1 MKYKYNNLKMV
12 LYVARKLGSLLEKFV
27 FLGGSATG
35 LLISDPA
42 APDVR
47 MTQDVDVI
55 VEAATWLE
63 YHQLEQELIQRGFAQ
78 DTSEGAPICRW
89 LIDGFIVD
97 VMPVTEE
104 ILGFSN
110 IWYGPALRYS
120 ELREVA
126 PELTIRLVT
135 APYFL
140 ATKIEAFRGRGNGDY
155 LASHDLEDIITL
167 IDGRKELL
175 GEIRTTPTDLR
186 VFLADTFRDLLANS
200 EFIESISGH
209 LLPDKASQGRL
220 TLVMQRITQIAENL
234 IEEPT

>member
-1 MKYKYNNLKMV
+1 MV
-12 LYVARKLGSLLEKFV
+12 LYVARKLGTLLEKVV

-35 LLISDPA
+35 FLISDPA

-78 DTSEGAPICRW
+78 DTCEGAPICRW
-89 LIDGFIVD
+89 LINGFIVD
-97 VMPVTEE
+97 DMPISEE

-110 IWYGPALRYS
+110 IWYGPALQYS
-120 ELREVA
+120 ETREVA

-140 ATKIEAFRGRGNGDY
+140 ATKIEAFRGRGNADY
-155 LASHDLEDIITL
+155 LASHDLEDMVSL

-175 GEIRTTPTDLR
+175 GEIIISPTDLR
-186 VFLADTFRDLLANS
+186 KFLADTFRVFLAHS
-200 EFIESISGH
+200 EFMESLSGH

-220 TLVMQRITQIAENL
+220 TLIIQRMIQIAENM
-234 IEEPT
+234 IEEPA